1 MLVFVPG
8 PSYVS
13 TLVRPERGS
22 QPRARRTN
30 LAQVP
35 ALVEQKPE
43 DARGAINRVRDIW
56 ERAGAL
62 APSFMVVESDSCGSR
77 RSIDAEKN
85 STRYRALS
93 GQFEV
98 SAAPAYQA
106 RDRHFVRRSY
116 VSALGRSRPSVS
128 RMPAPRARPPAH
140 PRSLRTQLLTSICDA
155 QTQVRAALSTAPLGD
170 G

>member
-1 MLVFVPG
+1 
-8 PSYVS
+8 
-13 TLVRPERGS
+13 LVRPKRGS
-22 QPRARRTN
+22 QPRARRIN

-35 ALVEQKPE
+35 ALLEQKTE
-43 DARGAINRVRDIW
+43 DARGALNGVRNIW
-56 ERAGAL
+56 ESAYAL
-62 APSFMVVESDSCGSR
+62 GPSIMVGDQKPSVSR